1 MNADAK
7 VRETILEIIG
17 KIKQQYQPSKIV
29 LFGSYAYGQPDRDSD
44 IDLLIIK
51 DTSERPIDRRVTVAR
66 IVSDPK
72 RLIPFEPIVLTPEE
86 VRERIEVGD
95 QFLKE
100 ILDKGEVLYEARG
113 VPLSPRLVQDRTQGA

>member
-7 VRETILEIIG
+7 VRETILEIME

-66 IVSDPK
+66 MVSDPK

-100 ILDKGEVLYEARG
+100 ILDKGEVLYEERG